1 MKKKK
6 VANDFSASSLK
17 ILRKEIWRHR
27 EVYLMMIPAL
37 VATFIFR
44 YIPIYGI
51 SMAFQN
57 VKLGDKFGQSE
68 WVGLYHFT
76 RFFKGA
82 WCGRVIKNTLI
93 ISVLSIL
100 TFPLPLMLALLLFN
114 TNSVPLKKIA
124 QTATYLPYLLSLVLV
139 VSIINVFCAG
149 DYGFINIILHRLGM
163 SKINFFGTPTLV
175 YPLYIISGIWSSCG
189 YNAVVYLGALAS
201 VDNDQIEAAMI
212 DGAGKLKRIWYI
224 QLPTI
229 LPTVMTLLVLN
240 VGNMF
245 AVGAD
250 KMILLQTD
258 LNLSCSEIIST
269 YVYKTG
275 VEGAQYG
282 FSTAVNLFQ
291 SVISVVMLLSI
302 NKLSKKLTGIQVI

>member
-1 MKKKK
+1 MKKKESG
-6 VANDFSASSLK
+6 NIYSASSKRILK
-17 ILRKEIWRHR
+17 KEIWRHR
-27 EVYLMMIPAL
+27 EIYLMLLPAFI
-37 VATFIFR
+37 ATLIFR
-44 YIPIYGI
+44 YVPMYGI
-51 SMAFQN
+51 LMAFQN
-57 VKLGDKFGQSE
+57 VKLSDKFGQSE
-68 WVGLYHFT
+68 WVGLYHFQ
-76 RFFKGA
+76 RFFNGV
-82 WCGRVIKNTLI
+82 WCGRIIKNTVI
-93 ISVLSIL
+93 VSVLSIL
-100 TFPLPLMLALLLFN
+100 TFPLPLFLALLLFN
-114 TNSVPLKKIA
+114 TNNFRLKKVA

-149 DYGFINIILHRLGM
+149 DYGFINIMLEKFGM
-163 SKINFFGTPTLV
+163 AKINFFGTPKLI
-175 YPLYIISGIWSSCG
+175 YPLYIISGIWASCG
-189 YNAVVYLGALAS
+189 YNAVIYLGALTS
-201 VDNDQIEAAMI
+201 VDNDQIEASMI

-275 VEGAQYG
+275 VEGSQYG
-282 FSTAVNLFQ
+282 LHGS
-291 SVISVVMLLSI
+291 
-302 NKLSKKLTGIQVI
+302 